1 MVEYLI
7 VAQVV
12 IGSIPILPPIYS
24 LNFFS
29 KMEKENLKKLGHEL
43 IDSLPNVQTSIVI
56 VSDGSKSSALIA
68 GVGGDII
75 NSLANAMAEKK
86 EFKRMVELAY
96 LAVTNKDK
104 S

>member
-1 MVEYLI
+1 
-7 VAQVV
+7 
-12 IGSIPILPPIYS
+12 
-24 LNFFS
+24 
-29 KMEKENLKKLGHEL
+29 MEKEDLKKLSHEL
-43 IDSLPNVQTSIVI
+43 IDSLSNVQTSIVI
-56 VSDGSKSSALIA
+56 VSDGSKKSALIA

-86 EFKRMVELAY
+86 EFKQMVELAY

>member
-1 MVEYLI
+1 
-7 VAQVV
+7 
-12 IGSIPILPPIYS
+12 
-24 LNFFS
+24 
-29 KMEKENLKKLGHEL
+29 MEKEDLKKLSHEL
-43 IDSLPNVQTSIVI
+43 LDSLSNVQTSIVI
-56 VSDGSKSSALIA
+56 VSDGSKKSALIA

-75 NSLANAMAEKK
+75 NSLASAMAEKK

>member
-1 MVEYLI
+1 
-7 VAQVV
+7 
-12 IGSIPILPPIYS
+12 
-24 LNFFS
+24 
-29 KMEKENLKKLGHEL
+29 MEKENLKKLSHEL
-43 IDSLPNVQTSIVI
+43 INRLSNVQTSIVI
-56 VSDGSKSSALIA
+56 VSDGSQSSALIA

-96 LAVTNKDK
+96 LAITDKDK

>member
-1 MVEYLI
+1 
-7 VAQVV
+7 
-12 IGSIPILPPIYS
+12 
-24 LNFFS
+24 
-29 KMEKENLKKLGHEL
+29 MEERNLKKLGHEL
-43 IDSLPNVQTSIVI
+43 IDSLSNVQTSIVI

-75 NSLANAMAEKK
+75 NSLANDMAEKK

>member
-1 MVEYLI
+1 
-7 VAQVV
+7 
-12 IGSIPILPPIYS
+12 
-24 LNFFS
+24 
-29 KMEKENLKKLGHEL
+29 MEKENLKKLSHEL

-56 VSDGSKSSALIA
+56 VSDGSKSSVLVA
-68 GVGGDII
+68 GIGGNII

>member
-1 MVEYLI
+1 
-7 VAQVV
+7 
-12 IGSIPILPPIYS
+12 
-24 LNFFS
+24 
-29 KMEKENLKKLGHEL
+29 MEKEDLKKRSHEL
-43 IDSLPNVQTSIVI
+43 IDSLSNVQTSIVI

-75 NSLANAMAEKK
+75 TSLANAMIEKK

-96 LAVTNKDK
+96 LVVTNKDK

>member
-1 MVEYLI
+1 M
-7 VAQVV
+7 
-12 IGSIPILPPIYS
+12 G
-24 LNFFS
+24 
-29 KMEKENLKKLGHEL
+29 KEDLKKLGHEL
-43 IDSLPNVQTSIVI
+43 IDSLSNVQTSIVI
-56 VSDGSKSSALIA
+56 VSDGSKNSALIA

-96 LAVTNKDK
+96 LAVTKGNK

>member
-1 MVEYLI
+1 
-7 VAQVV
+7 
-12 IGSIPILPPIYS
+12 
-24 LNFFS
+24 
-29 KMEKENLKKLGHEL
+29 MEKKDLKKRSHEL
-43 IDSLPNVQTSIVI
+43 IDSLSNVQTSIVI
-56 VSDGSKSSALIA
+56 VSDGSKSSVLVA
-68 GVGGDII
+68 GIGGNII

>member
-1 MVEYLI
+1 
-7 VAQVV
+7 
-12 IGSIPILPPIYS
+12 
-24 LNFFS
+24 
-29 KMEKENLKKLGHEL
+29 MEKENLKKLGHEL

-56 VSDGSKSSALIA
+56 VSDGSKSSALVA
-68 GVGGDII
+68 GIGGDII
-75 NSLANAMAEKK
+75 NSLANAMNEKK

>member
-1 MVEYLI
+1 
-7 VAQVV
+7 
-12 IGSIPILPPIYS
+12 
-24 LNFFS
+24 
-29 KMEKENLKKLGHEL
+29 MEKEDLKKLGHEL
-43 IDSLPNVQTSIVI
+43 IDSLSNVQTSIVI

-75 NSLANAMAEKK
+75 NSLANAMAEQK

>member
-1 MVEYLI
+1 
-7 VAQVV
+7 
-12 IGSIPILPPIYS
+12 
-24 LNFFS
+24 
-29 KMEKENLKKLGHEL
+29 MEKEDLKKLDHEL
-43 IDSLPNVQTSIVI
+43 IDSLSNVQTSIVI

-75 NSLANAMAEKK
+75 NSLASAMAEKK

-96 LAVTNKDK
+96 LTVTKGNK

>member
-1 MVEYLI
+1 
-7 VAQVV
+7 
-12 IGSIPILPPIYS
+12 
-24 LNFFS
+24 
-29 KMEKENLKKLGHEL
+29 MEKEDLKKLGHEL
-43 IDSLPNVQTSIVI
+43 IDSLSNVQTSIVI

-96 LAVTNKDK
+96 LTVTKGNK

>member
-1 MVEYLI
+1 
-7 VAQVV
+7 
-12 IGSIPILPPIYS
+12 
-24 LNFFS
+24 
-29 KMEKENLKKLGHEL
+29 MEKEDLKKLGHEM
-43 IDSLPNVQTSIVI
+43 IDSLSNVQTSIVI
-56 VSDGSKSSALIA
+56 VSDGSKNSTLIA

>member
-1 MVEYLI
+1 
-7 VAQVV
+7 
-12 IGSIPILPPIYS
+12 
-24 LNFFS
+24 
-29 KMEKENLKKLGHEL
+29 MEKEDLKKLGHEL
-43 IDSLPNVQTSIVI
+43 IDSLSNVQASIVI

-96 LAVTNKDK
+96 LAVTNKHK
-104 S
+104 L

>member
-1 MVEYLI
+1 
-7 VAQVV
+7 
-12 IGSIPILPPIYS
+12 
-24 LNFFS
+24 
-29 KMEKENLKKLGHEL
+29 MEKEDLKKRSHEL
-43 IDSLPNVQTSIVI
+43 IDSLSNVQTSIVI

-96 LAVTNKDK
+96 LAVTKGNK

>member
-1 MVEYLI
+1 
-7 VAQVV
+7 
-12 IGSIPILPPIYS
+12 
-24 LNFFS
+24 
-29 KMEKENLKKLGHEL
+29 MEKENLKKLSHEL

-68 GVGGDII
+68 GVGSDIV

-86 EFKRMVELAY
+86 ELKKMVEFAY
-96 LAVTNKDK
+96 LAIANKNK

>member
-1 MVEYLI
+1 
-7 VAQVV
+7 
-12 IGSIPILPPIYS
+12 
-24 LNFFS
+24 
-29 KMEKENLKKLGHEL
+29 MEKEDLKKLGHEL
-43 IDSLPNVQTSIVI
+43 IDSLSNVQTSIVI

-86 EFKRMVELAY
+86 EFKQMVELAY